1 MVIAFVVLLGSKTRS
16 AARVEGDCDLYSN
29 FFVGAT
35 SSLISLNTTP
45 SPKAMSVVSE
55 KVQTPSLS
63 SIESLSTKKTRIS
76 VSSIISSTSEVRS
89 VSSVAD
95 PTVIANLSPN
105 KGESEILYS
114 SERWKSEVRILR
126 LYFYLQVVLKN
137 CFLIVV
143 VFL

>member
-1 MVIAFVVLLGSKTRS
+1 MVVALDVLLGSKTLS
-16 AARVEGDCDLYSN
+16 AARVEGDCALYFN

-35 SSLISLNTTP
+35 SSLISSNTTP
-45 SPKAMSVVSE
+45 SPKAMSAVSE
-55 KVQTPSLS
+55 KVQTPSPS
-63 SIESLSTKKTRIS
+63 SIVSLSTKKTRMS

-114 SERWKSEVRILR
+114 SERWKSEVRMLR
-126 LYFYLQVVLKN
+126 
-137 CFLIVV
+137 
-143 VFL
+143 